1 MKITKPKNQCIEVPL
16 WFIMDYMPKAP
27 SGYTHVYLYLLAL
40 SYKSHKDVNLERV
53 AKTLKMLYSE
63 VISALGYWNE
73 QGVLN
78 FKEDEELTFLMEPLS
93 DQLSLESLYGS
104 LMSEQPK
111 PIETSIETPIESS
124 ISTLDHTSKIEPS
137 NAPVISELTTLPET
151 KLAVEATI
159 MPPLHQ
165 RNFLNASRPAYTT
178 EEISIY
184 KKQSQ
189 EYSDLVQSAEEIL
202 GPISLEYQKLLY
214 GLYDWLGMSFEL
226 IKCLLQYCAKQHK
239 TSLRYIETTAIGW
252 IEKDGITTVE
262 EAQAKIEADQRY
274 YKVLKKLG
282 IKRDIIT
289 PVDKAFIDK
298 WIDTWAFDLEMVLKA
313 CEKTV
318 TSISNPNLNYTDKIL
333 SAWQKDHIKTLEDI
347 KIHDNAYQGKK
358 ALESTSNK
366 GSTWVTPKKK
376 TRFNTMD
383 SRTWDFEELDRLEDE
398 YIDRKL
404 KGEV

>member
-1 MKITKPKNQCIEVPL
+1 MKIIKPKNQCIEVPL

-40 SYKSHKDVNLERV
+40 SYKSQKDVNLEKV

-78 FKEDEELTFLMEPLS
+78 FKEDEELAFLTQPLS

-111 PIETSIETPIESS
+111 A
-124 ISTLDHTSKIEPS
+124 IEPVLEPS
-137 NAPVISELTTLPET
+137 IDTLASHDDLPKLESTPVSPEIAPVSEPESKPLEETT
-151 KLAVEATI
+151 AV
-159 MPPLHQ
+159 PLVPQ
-165 RNFLNASRPAYTT
+165 RNFLKASRPNYTT
-178 EEISIY
+178 EEINIY

-189 EYSDLVQSAEEIL
+189 EYSDLVQSAEAIL
-202 GPISLEYQKLLY
+202 GPISLDYQKLLY

-226 IKCLLQYCAKQHK
+226 IKCLLQYCAKQRK
-239 TSLRYIETTAIGW
+239 TTLRYIETTAIGW
-252 IEKDGITTVE
+252 VEQDGITTVE
-262 EAQAKIEADQRY
+262 EAQAKIETDKRY

-282 IKRDIIT
+282 IKRDILT

-298 WIDTWAFDLEMVLKA
+298 WIDTWEFDLEMVLKA

-318 TSISNPNLNYTDKIL
+318 ASISNPNLNYTDKIL
-333 SAWQKDHIKTLEDI
+333 SAWQKDHIKTPQDI
-347 KIHDNAYQGKK
+347 EVSDHAFQGKK
-358 ALESTSNK
+358 ALEATSTK

-383 SRTWDFEELDRLEDE
+383 SRTWDFDELDRLEDE
-398 YIDRKL
+398 YINRKL
-404 KGEV
+404 NGRS